1 MEISETNKRKIYE
14 LENSDPK
21 TIDEFL
27 KIEREINRLVKKYSK

>member
-1 MEISETNKRKIYE
+1 MEISETNKRKIKE